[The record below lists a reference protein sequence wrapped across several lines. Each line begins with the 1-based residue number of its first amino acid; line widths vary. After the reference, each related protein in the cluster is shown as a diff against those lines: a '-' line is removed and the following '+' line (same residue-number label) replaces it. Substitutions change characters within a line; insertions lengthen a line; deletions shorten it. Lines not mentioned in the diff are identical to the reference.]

1 MVCNLLH
8 TIRQR
13 PVLYQGTPQHRYI
26 PAARP
31 TAVDRHKQ
39 CWFRFLSCYLVF
51 IVMKRQIYC
60 SKSRLDVLTGGA
72 AGEDCFIHDS
82 LRKAPDAHILL
93 DDVSTENIIT
103 VSETTETN
111 MFHSEVTSRLI
122 FNLHIIISPAG
133 NHENIFRVLMMLI
146 YKLHV
151 VVSLTFP
158 HVRWS

>member
-1 MVCNLLH
+1 
-8 TIRQR
+8 
-13 PVLYQGTPQHRYI
+13 
-26 PAARP
+26 
-31 TAVDRHKQ
+31 
-39 CWFRFLSCYLVF
+39 
-51 IVMKRQIYC
+51 MKI
-60 SKSRLDVLTGGA
+60 
-72 AGEDCFIHDS
+72 CFSHDS

-93 DDVSTENIIT
+93 DNVSTENIIT

-151 VVSLTFP
+151 VVSLTTCRR
-158 HVRWS
+158 HLCNW

>member
-1 MVCNLLH
+1 
-8 TIRQR
+8 
-13 PVLYQGTPQHRYI
+13 
-26 PAARP
+26 
-31 TAVDRHKQ
+31 
-39 CWFRFLSCYLVF
+39 
-51 IVMKRQIYC
+51 MKI
-60 SKSRLDVLTGGA
+60 
-72 AGEDCFIHDS
+72 CFIHDS
-82 LRKAPDAHILL
+82 LRKAPDTHILL

>member
-1 MVCNLLH
+1 
-8 TIRQR
+8 
-13 PVLYQGTPQHRYI
+13 
-26 PAARP
+26 
-31 TAVDRHKQ
+31 
-39 CWFRFLSCYLVF
+39 
-51 IVMKRQIYC
+51 MKI
-60 SKSRLDVLTGGA
+60 
-72 AGEDCFIHDS
+72 CFIHDS

-158 HVRWS
+158 HVRWL